1 MAVGNSLTAKKQ
13 NSDRVEFEVAGEKI
27 TLTPQIVRDYLV
39 SGDKERVSMQE
50 VVMFINL
57 CKYAGLNP
65 WLKEAY
71 CIKYGSEPATMVVG
85 KEAFMKRAESAPGY
99 DGIDAG
105 IIVTT
110 GDAITYR
117 KGTLK
122 LPGEEILGGYAEVYR
137 KDRSHPYRIEVSF
150 EEYAGRK
157 KDGSLNSQ
165 WSKKPATMI
174 RKVALVQALR
184 EAFPDNFSGLYSE
197 EEVENGDGVFEPPVI
212 QAEARPE
219 IPQQN
224 PTVADVTGQMQG
236 AADPAAAFFN

>member
-1 MAVGNSLTAKKQ
+1 
-13 NSDRVEFEVAGEKI
+13 
-27 TLTPQIVRDYLV
+27 
-39 SGDKERVSMQE
+39 
-50 VVMFINL
+50 
-57 CKYAGLNP
+57 
-65 WLKEAY
+65 
-71 CIKYGSEPATMVVG
+71 MVVG

-157 KDGSLNSQ
+157 NDGSLNRQ

-212 QAEARPE
+212 PAETRPE

-236 AADPAAAFFN
+236 AADPTAAFFN